1 MLTIISILIFTFIL
15 FLILLFG
22 KGYYDGIGL
31 TKIEEEEEE
40 EDDETSDDFYNITD
54 RSSYFSDEVID
65 CEETIASSDTCVTI
79 GQDLVTVSQYPMN
92 GGKACTDKICKNT
105 DVYDCRARGK
115 ERKVFIQRRSDNK
128 FLNYK
133 LVPCADRSALDDYVY
148 DPPLSNEEIE
158 EMSCKDTYIQR
169 IQNSDGVSW
178 DIEMDWKDY
187 NVDGY
192 ASTWILKIL
201 PIDNSNRDSFQ
212 LYSDIK
218 SEEYKLDTVIYLSSQ
233 DNVLSNKNNNIT
245 YDEKYFKTHIS
256 EGSDGIN
263 LICQEDNTQLI
274 VYKPVFTACE
284 PEEPEEP
291 EQFVTFTGFNS
302 KSKIKRNSDGKYLV
316 ISGPK
321 LLKYYEDRA
330 NAENYEFQKVYDETT
345 SNPFYFTTDIDNRT
359 SKHQFCLGG
368 DNDHVSYTTNAD
380 DATIFIINKEGGNL
394 KIKLEFDVTNFN
406 ITQGTTEI
414 GSYESPHTV
423 TKYIELLENGDLSLC
438 DNYKNFNKVIKPV
451 RDIGAFGEIVEFGSG
466 WLGGRI
472 YNQYT
477 PYQSDKITVLTDNDI
492 YDGQTVDGK
501 FRTCDVYK
509 TDTKCFYGSSEPIV
523 NSYSVFIE
531 KYELVNI
538 EKDDYTRQGSTDNN
552 ICSNDVSDE
561 KKACQIDYK
570 KCISYDDFYSY
581 HGNLNDYS
589 FGKCVPKTQFLNKI
603 SETNT
608 DGNLKWSSE
617 LTDIVTT
624 KCDQSMNCDEGMESS
639 FIFNESDE
647 QKQQGH
653 MVKQFMDKNY
663 PEDDLDDLPVNTRGS
678 LLENIQKFQDD
689 EMKPTTY
696 SQACTIKTE

>member
-330 NAENYEFQKVYDETT
+330 NAENYEFQKVYDEKTH
-345 SNPFYFTTDIDNRT
+345 NFYYYTTDLDNRT
-359 SKHQFCLGG
+359 SKHQFCFGG
-368 DNDHVSYTTNAD
+368 DNDHVSYTTNED
-380 DATIFIINKEGGNL
+380 DATIFSINKEENNL
-394 KIKLEFDVTNFN
+394 KIKLEFEVTNFN
-406 ITQGTTEI
+406 ITQGTTGI
-414 GSYESPHTV
+414 GGYESPHTV

-438 DNYKNFNKVIKPV
+438 DNYNFSTVKTPENS
-451 RDIGAFGEIVEFGSG
+451 DIGPFGEITENFSG
-466 WLGGRI
+466 GWGNGYRS

-477 PYQSDKITVLTDNDI
+477 PYQSDKVTSISDGCTV
-492 YDGQTVDGK
+492 YG
-501 FRTCDVYK
+501 
-509 TDTKCFYGSSEPIV
+509 TDTKCFYGSSEPID
-523 NSYSVFIE
+523 NSYSEFIQ

-538 EKDDYTRQGSTDNN
+538 EKDDYTRQESTGNN
-552 ICSNDVSDE
+552 NNNNNNCSNDVSEE

-589 FGKCVPKTQFLNKI
+589 FGKCVPKTSFLNKLSSGVSLNSDQSDTSKI
-603 SETNT
+603 VFSAYE
-608 DGNLKWSSE
+608 DVWSPD
-617 LTDIVTT
+617 LADIVTK
-624 KCDQSMNCDEGMESS
+624 KCDQLIECDEGMESS
-639 FIFNESDE
+639 NIFNKND
-647 QKQQGH
+647 
-653 MVKQFMDKNY
+653 MTKQFDYLIGLIPSGVGPATTQNSRNRAKWI
-663 PEDDLDDLPVNTRGS
+663 
-678 LLENIQKFQDD
+678 LEN
-689 EMKPTTY
+689 EMEPITY